1 MVAMSGSV
9 ALSPRRLGAVLAV
22 LLAAQFMVNVDTA
35 IVNVAAP
42 AISVELHA
50 SGADIQLV
58 VAGYVLTYA
67 VLLIT
72 GARLG
77 DMRGPRRMFLVG
89 TAVFT
94 VASVACGLAPTAGA
108 LIVARLLQ
116 GVGAAL
122 MVPQVLTGIQLHF
135 PGPSRVR
142 ALAWYAVALS
152 GGAVAGQ
159 VLGGVLIAADLWG
172 WGWRP
177 IFLINLPIGLI
188 LLMAAALVLPADTRR
203 SRDRLDLAG
212 VGVLSAGL
220 VTLVVPL
227 VIGRELGWPVWAWIC
242 LAAGPVLIGLFVAV
256 ERRTAA
262 RGGYPLVN
270 LGVLA
275 RPAIAWGLVAQG
287 CAQAGYFAVLLT
299 LALHLQQGLGAS
311 ALFSGLALVSWVAA
325 FGIAGYALRRVPARR
340 AAHVG
345 PYGYG
350 VLALAYAA
358 IAAALLTGLTSTT
371 VLMVLLGV
379 GGFGLG
385 LGVNA
390 LIAHISSA
398 VPPRFAADFSGVH
411 STVLQVAGVLGVA
424 LFGSLYFGL
433 VHEPGPGPSTR
444 GFAVVLLVL
453 AGTALAAA
461 AAAWRSTHAPVDA
474 GDHPPSPPARDSGA
488 PHLDPH

>member
-1 MVAMSGSV
+1 MTFMDTADG
-9 ALSPRRLGAVLAV
+9 PPPRLGVVLAV

-35 IVNVAAP
+35 IVNVAVP
-42 AISVELHA
+42 DITVRLRA
-50 SGADIQLV
+50 SGGDIQLV

-77 DMRGPRRMFLVG
+77 DMRGHRRVFLFG

-94 VASVACGLAPTAGA
+94 AASLACGLAPTAGA
-108 LIVARLLQ
+108 LIGARLAQ

-135 PGPSRVR
+135 PGRARVR

-159 VLGGVLIAADLWG
+159 VLGGVLVAADLWG

-177 IFLINLPIGLI
+177 IFLINLPVGLV
-188 LLMAAALVLPADTRR
+188 LLAAAALVLPADTRT
-203 SRDRLDLAG
+203 SSEKLDLAG
-212 VGVLSAGL
+212 VGTLSASL

-227 VIGRELGWPVWAWIC
+227 VSGRDQGWPPWAWIC
-242 LAAGPVLIGLFVAV
+242 LAVSPVLMAAFVVV

-270 LGVLA
+270 LPVIG
-275 RPAIAWGLVAQG
+275 RPVISWGLAAQG
-287 CAQAGYFAVLLT
+287 CAQASYFAVLLT
-299 LALHLQQGLGAS
+299 LALYLQQGLGAS

-325 FGIAGYALRRVPARR
+325 FGIAGYALRTAPGTLASRI
-340 AAHVG
+340 G

-350 VLALAYAA
+350 LLTLTYAA
-358 IAAALLTGLTSTT
+358 IALCLFTGLLSTV
-371 VLMVLLGV
+371 VLVVLLGV
-379 GGFGLG
+379 GGLGLG
-385 LGVNA
+385 LGINSMIVR
-390 LIAHISSA
+390 IAAA
-398 VPPRFAADFSGVH
+398 VPPRFAADISGVH

-424 LFGSLYFGL
+424 VFGSLYFGT
-433 VHEPGPGPSTR
+433 VPEPGPAASAR
-444 GFAVVLLVL
+444 GFAVALCAL
-453 AGTALAAA
+453 AGSALAATF
-461 AAAWRSTHAPVDA
+461 AAWRSTRSPADA
-474 GDHPPSPPARDSGA
+474 GTPPVAVTTGKVRSP
-488 PHLDPH
+488 